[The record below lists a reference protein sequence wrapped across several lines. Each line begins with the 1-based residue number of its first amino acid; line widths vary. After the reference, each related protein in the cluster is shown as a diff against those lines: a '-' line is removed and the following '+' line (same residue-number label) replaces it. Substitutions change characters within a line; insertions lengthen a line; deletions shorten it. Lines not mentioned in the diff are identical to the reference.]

1 MQEKDIGREAPTVT
15 QESTSTAHAEVRAL
29 RTDHGERLAR
39 LEQALEHLATK
50 ADIEALRVLI
60 IERENVTLRWLMGM
74 AAAAGL
80 TVAIAMVRMFVS

>member
-1 MQEKDIGREAPTVT
+1 MT
-15 QESTSTAHAEVRAL
+15 QEPTSTAHAEIRAL
-29 RTDHGERLAR
+29 RVDHGERLAR
-39 LEQALEHLATK
+39 LEQAMEHVATK